1 MFEAIGGILSGLF
14 GGNKKAKATAASL
27 AALSTKVNVL
37 EAENTKQTKT
47 ITYLAIGLAV
57 VTAVIIFLVV
67 LKKRRG

>member
-14 GGNKKAKATAASL
+14 GGNKKAKAAAASL